1 LGTSYVDL
9 YLIHWPRIKTR
20 KETWKALEK
29 IYKDGKARSIGVA
42 NYWIHHLQE
51 ILDSFE
57 IIPAVNQFELS
68 PFLYR
73 KELITFCE
81 SHKIA
86 VEAYSPLTHGRKL
99 DHPSLRKIADKY
111 NKSKAQILIRWGLQ
125 HGFIEIP
132 KSSQKEHIIENSKV
146 FDFKL
151 NMDDMKTLDNLGEKF
166 QLLYDTS
173 KWD

>member
-1 LGTSYVDL
+1 
-9 YLIHWPRIKTR
+9 
-20 KETWKALEK
+20 
-29 IYKDGKARSIGVA
+29 
-42 NYWIHHLQE
+42 
-51 ILDSFE
+51 
-57 IIPAVNQFELS
+57 
-68 PFLYR
+68 
-73 KELITFCE
+73 LITYCE

-99 DHPSLRKIADKY
+99 DHPSLRKIADKF
-111 NKSKAQILIRWGLQ
+111 NKSMAQILIRWGLQ

-151 NMDDMKTLDNLGEKF
+151 NMDDMKTLDNIGEKF